1 MEIKNLDNKHKDKD
15 CVILAC
21 GPSLREYSDE
31 KVRSFCKDKI
41 VICVKESIFE
51 FEDICDYFISNFV
64 RHRDYNIKNKSI
76 VKIHQKGPNSP
87 KNLDQYDIL
96 IEEDRPFNIN
106 SQLLKVK
113 NYDKYN
119 FKNNIKR
126 PWGPGIM
133 IETVLYLCQY
143 MGINNVFTIGFDL
156 FDVKKETKLVHYFEN
171 DNNETYSKSRRY
183 GERSFKDEAIF
194 INKNLP
200 SMIDYFKRSN
210 MNIFVVGKM
219 SFLNPEI
226 KRVYI

>member
-1 MEIKNLDNKHKDKD
+1 M
-15 CVILAC
+15 
-21 GPSLREYSDE
+21 
-31 KVRSFCKDKI
+31 
-41 VICVKESIFE
+41 
-51 FEDICDYFISNFV
+51 
-64 RHRDYNIKNKSI
+64 
-76 VKIHQKGPNSP
+76 
-87 KNLDQYDIL
+87 
-96 IEEDRPFNIN
+96 
-106 SQLLKVK
+106 LKVK

-171 DNNETYSKSRRY
+171 DNNETYSKSRRF
-183 GERSFKDEAIF
+183 GERNFKDEAIF

-200 SMIDYFKRSN
+200 SMIDYFKKSN